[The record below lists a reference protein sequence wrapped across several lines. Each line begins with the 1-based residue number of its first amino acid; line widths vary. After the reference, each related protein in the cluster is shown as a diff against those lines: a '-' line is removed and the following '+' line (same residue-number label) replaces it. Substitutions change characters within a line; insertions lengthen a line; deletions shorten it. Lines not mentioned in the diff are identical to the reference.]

1 MTDSHKMATRV
12 RELFAYDPLTGVFI
26 RKVRLA
32 QRHQVGDRADFL
44 VTSGQLKGYRRIAF
58 DSKRYLAHRVAWLY
72 VHGVWPSEQV
82 DHRNT
87 LKGDNRIRN
96 LRDVPPV
103 INSENCRKS
112 RITNKSG
119 FLGVYKS
126 HPDARNW
133 VARIQVAGKGRHIG
147 CFSTPEAAHQAYV
160 QTKRRL
166 HEGCTL

>member
-1 MTDSHKMATRV
+1 MASATSIARRV
-12 RELFAYDPLTGVFI
+12 RELFSYDPLTGVFI
-26 RKVRLA
+26 RRVRLA

-44 VTSGQLKGYRRIAF
+44 VTGGRLKGYRRVSF

-72 VHGVWPSEQV
+72 VHGVWPSQEI

-87 LKGDNRIRN
+87 MKGDNRMRN

-103 INSENCRKS
+103 TNAENCRRS
-112 RITNKSG
+112 RVTNKIG
-119 FLGVYKS
+119 LLGVYKPY
-126 HPDARNW
+126 PDAKKW
-133 VARIQVAGKGRHIG
+133 VARIQVAGKGCHIG
-147 CFSTPEAAHQAYV
+147 CFSTPEAAHEAYV